1 MIVDLKLCN
10 RTKKLIDEGSQFI
23 IVSHSP
29 ILLAMPDS
37 QIISFDKD
45 SPLEITYEESMPY
58 EITSLFLNNKNRI
71 LSHLFAE

>member
-1 MIVDLKLCN
+1 
-10 RTKKLIDEGSQFI
+10 
-23 IVSHSP
+23 
-29 ILLAMPDS
+29 MPDS

-71 LSHLFAE
+71 ISHLFAE